1 MELHAFRLAF
11 RLQPTGSVRAVRP
24 IAVLVGLVIASGAA
38 SAGGGSGAKA
48 QTGTNGSGKAAG
60 YASAVKQALRYR
72 RQVQKARK
80 ELSSVDHGPL
90 KRAISS
96 FGNPS
101 VAPAERRRLLSEASG
116 APLTNSAL
124 AIARGL
130 AGFVPRGAFER
141 AGRASKR
148 GMGEAKSAVKTRWW
162 GNFVPEDLSETGRA
176 LDSLAE
182 AVEKP
187 EFRGQLDT
195 ALNVLR
201 VAGRI
206 EADNLSRLSGRI
218 PEENMAAV
226 EEAVSRYAA
235 DMAGEVV
242 DATSGGTLDPTAKA
256 ATGRL
261 VGGLFDIARTLKAT
275 AGQPDHVRDAAIAS
289 EVVRLR
295 KDLDLTSKQARK
307 TVDRVAANGSLEA
320 VNWARLTKRAAV
332 HNRRLQRTLSASL
345 DMSPEARQA
354 AAALSKD
361 AELTGKFALG
371 TARIIGAASN
381 TNMKPRER
389 AAVVKEAAESMGP
402 IFIKMVQT
410 IINKSGTLEE
420 FGLGGSPDDA
430 VILYALSELQDKVT
444 PMAENVLRA
453 QMRKSLGGKEIEAA
467 FAEFDM
473 TPIKSASIAQV
484 HRAKVW
490 VRRPPFFKKKLI
502 EVAVKVQRPNLE
514 ADMKDAVR
522 AVRLAM
528 AVSRESL
535 RAFDLAGKVDIDPAK
550 IGKGLD
556 LVDNTLA
563 DFIRSFA
570 IETDFKIERKHMR
583 RMARLVKNEKDIY
596 VPKVYEKHSGELV
609 ITMDFVRGDKLSE
622 PPKPAFEGEEPE
634 PEEVTYVRRAAR
646 AQAAQ
651 AAGPAATGALPD
663 DPAAAEAEASRR
675 ASDHAVRTWGLDPIG
690 LEVSRRQDGGF
701 DAVARFDHDAQPK
714 ARFRIHKDGRI
725 QNLST
730 APDLSKVGVAELRD
744 RMIGSFV
751 NHAIVNRFLHGDI
764 HRGNFRILADGKTI
778 ALFDFGQMVKL
789 KPMHFTAPAMF
800 ALGAWRKN
808 TGRMAKAIVKMSD
821 QYASLS
827 RSQRGDAEKALKEA
841 LDAALSQGDGK
852 LSPDVLFGALVA
864 GTAKAGLTL
873 ASVYPQLLK
882 TSWAMWGNLGDAE
895 KHSGPMNGRTVKRV
909 AGRLGAAVVSK
920 PIPIST
926 AIHILKRR
934 RVERILRESRPD

>member
-1 MELHAFRLAF
+1 M
-11 RLQPTGSVRAVRP
+11 RAVRP
-24 IAVLVGLVIASGAA
+24 LAVLVGLVIASSAA
-38 SAGGGSGAKA
+38 SAGGGPKA
-48 QTGTNGSGKAAG
+48 QGGTNGGGSKAAG

-80 ELSSVDHGPL
+80 ELSSVDHGPV
-90 KRAISS
+90 KRAVSS

-101 VAPAERRRLLSEASG
+101 VSPAERRRLLSEASG

-148 GMGEAKSAVKTRWW
+148 GMGEAKSAVKSRWW

-176 LDSLAE
+176 LDALAE

-218 PEENMAAV
+218 PEENMSAV
-226 EEAVSRYAA
+226 QDALSRYAA
-235 DMAGEVV
+235 DMAAEVV
-242 DATSGGTLDPTAKA
+242 DATHGGAMPQPEKA

-261 VGGLFDIARTLKAT
+261 VGGLVGIARLMRTT
-275 AGQPDHVRDAAIAS
+275 AGQPSEVRDAAIAA
-289 EVVRLR
+289 EVFRLK
-295 KDLDLTSKQARK
+295 KDLDLASKQARK
-307 TVDRVAANGSLEA
+307 TVDRVAARGSLEA
-320 VNWARLTKRAAV
+320 VNWARLTRRAAV

-345 DMSPEARQA
+345 DMSPEARDA

-361 AELTGKFALG
+361 AELTGRFALG

-381 TNMKPRER
+381 DNMKPRER

-410 IINKSGTLEE
+410 IINKSGSLED
-420 FGLGGSPDDA
+420 FGLGNRPEDA
-430 VILYALSELQDKVT
+430 VVLVALSELQDKVT
-444 PMAENVLRA
+444 PMPEHVLRS
-453 QMRKSLGGKEIEAA
+453 QVKKSLGGKAIEEA

-473 TPIKSASIAQV
+473 KPIKSASIAQV

-490 VRRPPFFKKKLI
+490 VRRPPFFKKKLV

-522 AVRLAM
+522 AARLAM
-528 AVSRESL
+528 AVTRESL
-535 RAFDLAGKVDIDPAK
+535 RAFDVSERVKIDPAK
-550 IGKGLD
+550 IGRGLD

-570 IETDFKIERKHMR
+570 IETDFKTERTNMR
-583 RMARLVKNEKDIY
+583 RMARLVRNERDIY
-596 VPKVYEKHSGELV
+596 VPTVYEKHSGDLV

-622 PPKPAFEGEEPE
+622 PPKPVFEGEEPE

-651 AAGPAATGALPD
+651 ADGPAATGALPR
-663 DPAAAEAEASRR
+663 DPAAAEAEAQRR
-675 ASDHAVRTWGLDPIG
+675 AGDHAVRTWGLDPTR
-690 LEVSRRQDGGF
+690 LEVSRRKDGGF
-701 DAVARFDHDAQPK
+701 DALARFDHDAQPL
-714 ARFRIHKDGRI
+714 ARFRIHRDGRI

-730 APDLSKVGVAELRD
+730 APDLSKLGVAELRD
-744 RMIGSFV
+744 RMLGSFV
-751 NHAIVNRFLHGDI
+751 NHAILNRFVHGDI

-778 ALFDFGQMVKL
+778 ALLDFGQMVKL
-789 KPMHFTAPAMF
+789 KPMHFTAPAML
-800 ALGAWRKN
+800 ALGVWRKN
-808 TGRMAKAIVKMSD
+808 TSRIATAVVRMSD
-821 QYASLS
+821 QYGSLG
-827 RSQRGDAEKALKEA
+827 RAERMEAEKAVK
-841 LDAALSQGDGK
+841 AAFDDVMVQGSGK
-852 LSPDVLFGALVA
+852 LSADLLSAALVM

-873 ASVYPQLLK
+873 ASVYPQLIK
-882 TSWAMWGNLGDAE
+882 TSWAMWGNLSDAE
-895 KHSGPMNGRTVKRV
+895 KESEPMNRKTIKRV
-909 AGRLGAAVVSK
+909 AGRLGGALVTK

-934 RVERILRESRPD
+934 RVERILRESAAADRKD